1 MERLTQILSVLASA
15 SGGAVAADDLLA
27 VVAYGGAT
35 VENRR
40 DQLRRDLGHL
50 EDLGWAI
57 SNVAAEGE
65 MARYRL
71 TAVDNRLRVEFTPE
85 QRAELLRAASAAS
98 LAELF
103 DDLGGESS
111 DEPAL
116 AVPEMRVQAE
126 REPSDLGRVQR
137 AVAGH
142 CLLRFE
148 YRGTHRCVHPHA
160 LHVKPGGWYLT
171 ANEDGQAHAKTFVV
185 SRMRDVSVDDPGTA
199 AVPDEP
205 ARPQLDPIS
214 WTIDPVVDVTVRT
227 TGEHREQVEAMLGS
241 ATQAE
246 TDAVTEAGSGAEAGA
261 GSTSGGVTLVIP
273 VTHRAAFRRRV
284 YELGTRVVVT
294 GPPAVRDEMAQ
305 ELHAVVRGDD

>member
-1 MERLTQILSVLASA
+1 MERLTQILSVLAAA
-15 SGGAVAADDLLA
+15 SGGAVAADDLLE
-27 VVAYGGAT
+27 VVPYGGVTA
-35 VENRR
+35 ENRR

-50 EDLGWAI
+50 EQLGWAI
-57 SNVAAEGE
+57 RNVAAEGE

-103 DDLGGESS
+103 DDLGAEPS
-111 DEPAL
+111 DAAEA

-148 YRGTHRCVHPHA
+148 YRGTRRCVHPHA

-185 SRMRDVSVDDPGTA
+185 SRMRDVSVDDPATA
-199 AVPDEP
+199 VVPDEP

-227 TGEHREQVEAMLGS
+227 TDEHREQVEAMLGS
-241 ATQAE
+241 ATHA
-246 TDAVTEAGSGAEAGA
+246 EAGTGAGTGAGTDAGA
-261 GSTSGGVTLVIP
+261 GSTSDGVLLSIP

-294 GPPAVRDEMAQ
+294 GPPDVRDEMAQ
-305 ELHAVVRGDD
+305 ELLAVVRGDD